1 MSRLPLFPLGMVL
14 FPGLV
19 LPLNVFEDRYT
30 ALVRDLL
37 AMPEQDRRFGVVAI
51 REGREVGAD
60 GITALY
66 EVGCAARLRQAEA
79 QSDGRWEITTV
90 GDQPFRLE
98 AMYFDRS
105 YLTADVTWLPDEAG
119 DAGEAAVL
127 ARAVKG
133 AFGDY
138 LTAVAQAGAGQ
149 VRAPE
154 LPEEPL
160 LLSHL
165 VGATML
171 LDLWQRQ
178 ELLEQSD
185 AVARLRA
192 EVRLLRRETVFLK
205 TLRAIPSPELTRTPA
220 SPH

>member
-19 LPLNVFEDRYT
+19 LPLNVFEERYR

-60 GITALY
+60 GVTALY

-79 QSDGRWEITTV
+79 QSDGRWEITAV
-90 GDQPFRLE
+90 GDELFHLDALHTDKPY
-98 AMYFDRS
+98 A
-105 YLTADVTWLPDEAG
+105 TADVTWLPDAPG
-119 DAGEAAVL
+119 DLGEGAVL
-127 ARAVKG
+127 ARAVQG
-133 AFGDY
+133 AFADY
-138 LTAVAQAGAGQ
+138 LTAVARAGAGQ

-154 LPEEPL
+154 LPDEPL

-165 VGATML
+165 VAATML

-178 ELLEQSD
+178 ELLEQPD
-185 AVARLRA
+185 AIARLRA
-192 EVRLLRRETVFLK
+192 ETRLLRRETVFLK
-205 TLRAIPSPELTRTPA
+205 ILRAIPSPELTRAPV

>member
-1 MSRLPLFPLGMVL
+1 MVL

-19 LPLNVFEDRYT
+19 LPLNVFEERYR

-37 AMPEQDRRFGVVAI
+37 ALPERDRRFGVVAI

-60 GITALY
+60 GVTALH

-90 GDQPFRLE
+90 GDELFHLDTLHDSSTGGRP
-98 AMYFDRS
+98 
-105 YLTADVTWLPDEAG
+105 YLTADVTWLPDVAG
-119 DAGEAAVL
+119 DPDDGPVL
-127 ARAVKG
+127 ARAVQG
-133 AFGDY
+133 AFADY
-138 LTAVAQAGAGQ
+138 LTAVARAGAGQ

-154 LPEEPL
+154 LPDEPL

-178 ELLEQSD
+178 ELLEQPD
-185 AVARLRA
+185 ASSRLRA

-205 TLRAIPSPELTRTPA
+205 ALRAIPSPELTRAPV